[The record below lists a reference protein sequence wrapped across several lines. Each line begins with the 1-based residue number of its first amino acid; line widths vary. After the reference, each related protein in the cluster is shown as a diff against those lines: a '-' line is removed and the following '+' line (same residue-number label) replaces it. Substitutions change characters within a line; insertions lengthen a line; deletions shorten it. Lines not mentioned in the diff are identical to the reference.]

1 MHVTY
6 LYIFELT
13 KVLQSE
19 LWVNSKMRLKQWSPL
34 YWDVKKIMNGS
45 CQTFRLQRSVFCFNV
60 CYTYNYVLGFWTLLK
75 ISCYWRNSPRS
86 TLFFDCAILL
96 MQMFNFWAFLGRR
109 MMKTYFQQIN
119 WIMQINL
126 KLNCM
131 SK

>member
-1 MHVTY
+1 VCFLSIKFLY
-6 LYIFELT
+6 NACYIFIHLR
-13 KVLQSE
+13 
-19 LWVNSKMRLKQWSPL
+19 VNKSATHGVSFESTPKLDSSDDHHCNEMSKRYEWILPN
-34 YWDVKKIMNGS
+34 I
-45 CQTFRLQRSVFCFNV
+45 QRSVFCFNV

-119 WIMQINL
+119 WIM
-126 KLNCM
+126 
-131 SK
+131 